1 MKKYFHKYIYFADA
15 LPHNNTYQ
23 NTSNFEEGE
32 DMSTFTYIED

>member
-1 MKKYFHKYIYFADA
+1 MKKDFKKHIYFADA

-32 DMSTFTYIED
+32 DMSWFTYVKD